1 MDAVH
6 HHVEGQ
12 HVAVVEHRGVVP
24 DTDVHTTAHP
34 HTGRDATNDIEFGV
48 HGATVPVTHVRLG
61 YSPPPM
67 IDDATVRHVAR
78 LARLR
83 LDDAEEAVM
92 REELSGILQHIDAIR
107 AMDLDGVEPTTHV
120 IEVENVLRP
129 DEPRPSLPRD
139 EALREAND
147 VVDGSFGVPRMD

>member
-1 MDAVH
+1 
-6 HHVEGQ
+6 
-12 HVAVVEHRGVVP
+12 
-24 DTDVHTTAHP
+24 
-34 HTGRDATNDIEFGV
+34 
-48 HGATVPVTHVRLG
+48 
-61 YSPPPM
+61 
-67 IDDATVRHVAR
+67 
-78 LARLR
+78 
-83 LDDAEEAVM
+83 M
-92 REELSGILQHIDAIR
+92 REELAGILEHIDAIR